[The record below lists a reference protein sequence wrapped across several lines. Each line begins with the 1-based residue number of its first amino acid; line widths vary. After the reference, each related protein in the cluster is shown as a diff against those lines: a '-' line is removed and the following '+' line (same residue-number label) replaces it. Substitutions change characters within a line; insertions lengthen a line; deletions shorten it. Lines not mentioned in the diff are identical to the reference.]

1 MGRREE
7 MSKRVEG
14 DEVEEVSQWE
24 AAGSFTQQNN
34 MAVFI
39 LRED

>member
-1 MGRREE
+1 MGRREK
-7 MSKRVEG
+7 MSKRVKG

-24 AAGSFTQQNN
+24 AARSFTQQNSI
-34 MAVFI
+34 ADFI